1 MADDGTRLY
10 CGHHSGTQERLSG
23 LDKSIEETKRF
34 EAEARIRFENGI
46 EKMSILDASAKSAH
60 HRLDDMGPII
70 KTMGEVANQLG
81 VLSEKLEQFFTHH
94 EKDRGEILNRIDDLE
109 DTNEKA
115 AKEKIARVM
124 QVNQQ
129 RMLVLFSAGVGALI
143 SFIASHL

>member
-1 MADDGTRLY
+1 MADDGTKLY
-10 CGHHSGTQERLSG
+10 CGHHSGTQERLSN
-23 LDKSIEETKRF
+23 LDRCIEETKKF
-34 EAEARIRFENGI
+34 ETEARTKFENGT
-46 EKMSILDASAKSAH
+46 EKMSLLEASGKSAH
-60 HRLDDMGPII
+60 RRLDDMAPII
-70 KTMGEVANQLG
+70 KTMGEVATQLG

-115 AKEKIARVM
+115 DKAKIDRAV
-124 QVNQQ
+124 QVAQQ